1 MGVLGPEGPRRDGRD
16 PIGVTI
22 GSHITTAIAHHGVVA
37 VFLLMA
43 VDAVLPIGSELI
55 MLYAGVLAAGAAAG
69 AHISLVGSS
78 VPFGVESYALLVA
91 AGTLGSMAGA
101 TAGYALGAL
110 AARSGTDRL
119 PHWLP
124 VRDDGFARARSWF
137 EAHERSAILLGR
149 ITPVVRS
156 LISIPAG
163 VLRIPLRPYVL
174 WTMLGA
180 LMWCLT
186 FGGVGWALAG
196 AWEGFHRNFRYADYV
211 VAAALVATIAATAV
225 RSRRRRPAAAARP
238 T

>member
-1 MGVLGPEGPRRDGRD
+1 M
-16 PIGVTI
+16 TI

-91 AGTLGSMAGA
+91 AGTLGSMGGA

-110 AARSGTDRL
+110 AARSGTERL

-186 FGGVGWALAG
+186 FAGVGWALAG
-196 AWEGFHRNFRYADYV
+196 AWEGFHRSFRYADYV
-211 VAAALVATIAATAV
+211 AVVALVAVIAASAV